1 MDSDFNLLTGLLRV
15 YTMPT
20 SKFFQNFLVGGTQ
33 VFFQGDSTF
42 MIFDFG
48 GQRK

>member
-33 VFFQGDSTF
+33 VFSGGLN
-42 MIFDFG
+42 IYDF
-48 GQRK
+48 